1 MPSTG
6 GYTDD
11 SKTVCLMTKKLFRQ
25 MWNER
30 RTNAWLLLELIVVS
44 VVLWYVVDT
53 LYCRLATYGEPRG
66 FDTEHCYLLELGK
79 LRPGSPD
86 YVPGVSP
93 AGHRDAVLE
102 LCERIRRRP
111 GVEAV
116 SLSLASYPYNGSN
129 NSIFLGYDSLRARY
143 IAAHRMVSPDFL
155 RVFRYRGAH
164 GEPPEL
170 LASVLERGDVLVS
183 DNLFDDY
190 GVDMDT
196 LVGRTV
202 HSLNSDGL
210 QTRVGALIEPVR
222 YSDFHEARH
231 SLTLVENLESY
242 YQDVPG
248 ILMDSP
254 ELCLRMRP
262 ESDKDVAALLMGDSD
277 RQLRVGNLYVRNVR
291 SFADIRRSYQ
301 LLQTTEL
308 RNLAV
313 VMGFLLLNVFLGLLG
328 TFWFRTQQ
336 RRGEL
341 ALHRA
346 MGARCGQ
353 VFGRLVGEGLVLLAV
368 TFPVA
373 LAVGFNVA
381 RAGLSAWYGGT
392 TLSVGRLF
400 VCLAVA
406 FVLMGAVMV
415 AGMLVPALRAMRVSP
430 VEGLHEE

>member
-1 MPSTG
+1 M
-6 GYTDD
+6 
-11 SKTVCLMTKKLFRQ
+11 
-25 MWNER
+25 
-30 RTNAWLLLELIVVS
+30 
-44 VVLWYVVDT
+44 
-53 LYCRLATYGEPRG
+53 
-66 FDTEHCYLLELGK
+66 
-79 LRPGSPD
+79 
-86 YVPGVSP
+86 
-93 AGHRDAVLE
+93 
-102 LCERIRRRP
+102 
-111 GVEAV
+111 
-116 SLSLASYPYNGSN
+116 
-129 NSIFLGYDSLRARY
+129 
-143 IAAHRMVSPDFL
+143 
-155 RVFRYRGAH
+155 
-164 GEPPEL
+164 
-170 LASVLERGDVLVS
+170 LVS

-242 YQDVPG
+242 YQDAPG

-353 VFGRLVGEGLVLLAV
+353 MFGRLVGEGLVLL

-406 FVLMGAVMV
+406 FVFMGAVMV